1 MSRLAAL
8 NEKHSRR
15 RPPENNGGSPLAQDG
30 HGFKA
35 PLPVREAQSAVA
47 RLDAEQALLEADSRR
62 IAQQL
67 EGGDMRSQRAGL
79 AQAESFLSVKLAEMA
94 QLEERQLEINK
105 LFRAVHS
112 EKLSLQELA
121 DHASRLRNEQ
131 REQEKQAQ
139 LLDQESA
146 THVARAEQI
155 AKALSS
161 ARDHAELNR
170 LERDLNASIELA
182 ESCSAGLSAAK
193 GTAEA
198 KAQDADQ
205 AAAEVKRRTQDAGS
219 IQSLAAERSKELP
232 IIVAAMEAAAGA
244 IARAE
249 VDLKRRQ
256 GLMEAAE
263 SALRQRL
270 GSNEEAVGTTRSMR
284 ATAEQRAALE
294 ARERSRTAVSARHH
308 QGDAVEP
315 TQAQRV
321 GFRGGQSA
329 SPVRAAKS
337 PSRSGGRRAESP
349 QRAKEDLSSERAQLE
364 KQYKQL
370 GRQQAEVE
378 KLQREL
384 QVRRQAVLQRGV
396 G

>member
-1 MSRLAAL
+1 
-8 NEKHSRR
+8 
-15 RPPENNGGSPLAQDG
+15 
-30 HGFKA
+30 
-35 PLPVREAQSAVA
+35 
-47 RLDAEQALLEADSRR
+47 
-62 IAQQL
+62 
-67 EGGDMRSQRAGL
+67 MRSQRAGL

-205 AAAEVKRRTQDAGS
+205 AAAATSSYFATFHAASSPEFARPGLFAELVAEQTPNGLNEQVVREV
-219 IQSLAAERSKELP
+219 
-232 IIVAAMEAAAGA
+232 EAAGGSDA
-244 IARAE
+244 IR
-249 VDLKRRQ
+249 
-256 GLMEAAE
+256 
-263 SALRQRL
+263 SALD
-270 GSNEEAVGTTRSMR
+270 G
-284 ATAEQRAALE
+284 
-294 ARERSRTAVSARHH
+294 
-308 QGDAVEP
+308 
-315 TQAQRV
+315 
-321 GFRGGQSA
+321 
-329 SPVRAAKS
+329 VRA
-337 PSRSGGRRAESP
+337 R
-349 QRAKEDLSSERAQLE
+349 QLA
-364 KQYKQL
+364 
-370 GRQQAEVE
+370 R
-378 KLQREL
+378 
-384 QVRRQAVLQRGV
+384 
-396 G
+396 